1 MVGTAGQV
9 TELASERL
17 VLRAW
22 RDDDRAPLADINA
35 DPRVMEH
42 FPAPLTR
49 EGSDA
54 FLDDRVLPHFAEH
67 GYGMWALER
76 SSDGAFLG
84 TVGLMWQ
91 TFPAPFT
98 PALEVGWRLARSA
111 WGNGYATEAAGTALA
126 YAFDAVGVPE
136 VVSMTSP
143 LNRRSRAVMRRL
155 GMTHDPADDFDHPG
169 VPVDHPLQR
178 HVLHRLSRERWS
190 RLRGPR

>member
-1 MVGTAGQV
+1 MGTADQV
-9 TELASERL
+9 TELVTERL

-22 RDDDRAPLADINA
+22 RDDDREALAAINA
-35 DPRVMEH
+35 DPQVMAY

-49 EGSDA
+49 AGSDA

-76 SSDGAFLG
+76 RSDEALLG

-111 WGNGYATEAAGTALA
+111 WGHGYATEAARTVLDQ
-126 YAFDAVGVPE
+126 AFEATGVDE

-143 LNRRSRAVMRRL
+143 LNRRSCAVMQRL
-155 GMTHDPADDFDHPG
+155 GMTHDPADDFDHPR
-169 VPVDHPLQR
+169 VPVDHPLRR
-178 HVLHRLSRERWS
+178 HVLYRLSRARWS
-190 RLRGPR
+190 AQRGHR